1 MIRSPFRKISLAT
14 ICKILENQ
22 WGRQLI
28 NYYCWSETNRVTK
41 DFQRKKVKP
50 ARANYTTEDRL
61 DEGQKM

>member
-1 MIRSPFRKISLAT
+1 MIRSSFRKISLAT

-28 NYYCWSETNRVTK
+28 NYNCWSETNGNKR
-41 DFQRKKVKP
+41 FPKKVKP
-50 ARANYTTEDRL
+50 ARANYTTEDSL